1 MAHAFLIATLI
12 ALAAGPALYAA
23 ARESARTQ
31 AFLDGFVVV
40 SIAGLVVFEVA
51 PDTFKAGG
59 IGSLVFL
66 IAGVFGPTALESW
79 FRRAERQM
87 HIGTLLLAMGGLVLH
102 ALADGVVLA
111 PGATTDWALPVA
123 VVIHSL
129 PVGMAVWWLLAPHFG
144 AGPPLVALLA
154 MGAGTIAGYRYGAA
168 LEDLFSVQA
177 WAWFQSLVAGT
188 ILHVIFGRPHLHGDE
203 DAGHTHAEP
212 HLPVPVA
219 RSRRAGQLLA
229 AAAVLALLAWGSLLR

>member
-1 MAHAFLIATLI
+1 MASAFLIATLI
-12 ALAAGPALYAA
+12 VLAAGPALYAA
-23 ARESARTQ
+23 ARRSARTL
-31 AFLDGFVVV
+31 AFVDGFVLV

-51 PDTFKAGG
+51 PETFKAGG

-66 IAGVFGPTALESW
+66 LAGVFGPTVLERR

-111 PGATTDWALPVA
+111 PGAAADWALPAA
-123 VVIHSL
+123 VVLHSL
-129 PVGMAVWWLLAPHFG
+129 PVGVAVWWLLAPHFG
-144 AGPPLVALLA
+144 AGPPLLALLA
-154 MGAGTIAGYRYGAA
+154 MGAGTLVGYHYGPSLNEMLSA
-168 LEDLFSVQA
+168 QA

-188 ILHVIFGRPHLHGDE
+188 ILHVIFGRPHLHGEE

-212 HLPVPVA
+212 QLPAPVA
-219 RSRRAGQLLA
+219 HFRRAGQLLA
-229 AAAVLALLAWGSLLR
+229 LAAVLVLLAWGYRLA